1 MLFYKGVDHMRCLT
15 PPMRETDEDAVVFGP
30 VLCVTYIIRAQGR
43 IIVFF
48 LNTAVFVIVVQII

>member
-15 PPMRETDEDAVVFGP
+15 PPMRETDEDAVVFGQS
-30 VLCVTYIIRAQGR
+30 LRRYIIRAQGR